1 MNRKITTVSFYS
13 IFLNKMHPFYDTN
26 GRASVTL
33 FANDDEIIK
42 SIDETKNK
50 RTNIIK
56 WIFIV
61 SNAQS
66 LQKLLIHLT
75 LTAILKK
82 LELLIKKN

>member
-56 WIFIV
+56 
-61 SNAQS
+61 
-66 LQKLLIHLT
+66 
-75 LTAILKK
+75 
-82 LELLIKKN
+82 